1 MVLCSEPD
9 NFFQDKILSRD
20 LSFKTKDIAWIV
32 SHCETDSHRERYVD
46 ALRNWTTLQI
56 DVFGE
61 CGKENLKLPPRPE
74 ETEYGTLVLLWLLF
88 SQKVIK
94 SSGL

>member
-1 MVLCSEPD
+1 M
-9 NFFQDKILSRD
+9 
-20 LSFKTKDIAWIV
+20 

-46 ALRNWTTLQI
+46 ALRNATSLKI

-74 ETEYGTLVLLWLLF
+74 ETEYGNCLRRCVGRGPRNF
-88 SQKVIK
+88 MFCNMKVSAI
-94 SSGL
+94 GDVT